1 VWDRDTIAT
10 TEAAVA
16 SAEEGGS
23 RGALL
28 GLKRAWPTSVGCGHC
43 RTKVEEKGVL
53 RQGRKMAPSVLLQ
66 RERWLPAGRNPL

>member
-1 VWDRDTIAT
+1 
-10 TEAAVA
+10 
-16 SAEEGGS
+16 
-23 RGALL
+23 L

-66 RERWLPAGRNPL
+66 RERWLPAGRNPF